1 MQLLPHARATGYSTW
16 TDCAGCWQAAGIG
29 LKQLHSWFIADGDHF
44 AILRTFHCEIPGF
57 WSVIFAVP
65 PTVTYGLLG
74 NHRAPNA
81 AECLAI
87 GAGVPPFALH

>member
-57 WSVIFAVP
+57 W
-65 PTVTYGLLG
+65 
-74 NHRAPNA
+74 
-81 AECLAI
+81 
-87 GAGVPPFALH
+87 